1 MRGGGWG
8 WGSCSGFDDNLLY
21 GHIQPVSQGGD
32 TTFENLCLGCR
43 SCNKFKSN

>member
-1 MRGGGWG
+1 MTY
-8 WGSCSGFDDNLLY
+8 D
-21 GHIQPVSQGGD
+21 HIQPVSQGGD